1 MFQLVSMLVYSAVTL
16 RFLLRARAAL
26 HHRNSSSPHFA
37 SITGPEALNARPMQT
52 LILAV
57 GLASLAIIIRGIY
70 RTAELAQGWNGFAI
84 SHEVFTWI
92 LDVSCSQL
100 DLLPATGALADLL
113 SHNFMNGL
121 VQAIPMVFCMAFLVP
136 VHPYFGLP
144 NRGRAIAGSA
154 SPFADDATMTELRT
168 AGPDAFK
175 QAV

>member
-1 MFQLVSMLVYSAVTL
+1 VFQLVSMLVYSAVTL

-84 SHEVFTWI
+84 SHEVFTI
-92 LDVSCSQL
+92 VLDVS
-100 DLLPATGALADLL
+100 DPAGRVLFPRKELWLTCPSL
-113 SHNFMNGL
+113 FRF
-121 VQAIPMVFCMAFLVP
+121 VQAIPMVICMALLVP
-136 VHPYFGLP
+136 AHPYFVLP
-144 NRGRAIAGSA
+144 NQGRARTPAEA
-154 SPFADDATMTELRT
+154 SPFADDATMTELHA
-168 AGPDAFK
+168 AGPKASK
-175 QAV
+175 QSV

>member
-1 MFQLVSMLVYSAVTL
+1 MLVYAGVGIH
-16 RFLLRARAAL
+16 FYLRARATL
-26 HHRNSSSPHFA
+26 LNRNSPSYTGNFQSA
-37 SITGPEALNARPMQT
+37 SGPEVLTTRPVKVFVWS
-52 LILAV
+52 LSLAT
-57 GLASLAIIIRGIY
+57 LAIIIRGIY

-84 SHEVFTWI
+84 SHEVLTWI

-113 SHNFMNGL
+113 SHNFMNVL